1 MTADGSMG
9 IVRRSKILSFQVGAD
24 TTAENKIE
32 VSLESMS
39 AKDIGVNGLQVN
51 GTDSTNADAAVKT
64 IATAIQKVS
73 TQRSALGAVQNRLEH
88 TINNLDNVVENTT
101 SAESAIRDTD
111 MATEMVKYSN
121 NNILAQAGQAMLAQ
135 SNQANQGVLSLLQ

>member
-39 AKDIGVNGLQVN
+39 AKGIGVNGLQVN
-51 GTDSTNADAAVKT
+51 GKDSTKADAAVKT

-73 TQRSALGAVQNRLEH
+73 TQRSALGAVQNKN
-88 TINNLDNVVENTT
+88 TISIT
-101 SAESAIRDTD
+101 SFLFSSKNSFKI
-111 MATEMVKYSN
+111 
-121 NNILAQAGQAMLAQ
+121 
-135 SNQANQGVLSLLQ
+135 VLCGCVNFPFAKE